1 MIETDTAVKM
11 TVRSLFDAI
20 QARKQVRELA
30 RSMGFDL
37 AEQASVS
44 LAAWSLLGHLGVGA
58 TCQGELVV
66 NSITNGSNKGISII
80 CTAGKNA
87 NSSLSDIHL
96 KMHLIVDELK
106 INAENVNQINVSFV
120 KWKV

>member
-58 TCQGELVV
+58 T
-66 NSITNGSNKGISII
+66 
-80 CTAGKNA
+80 
-87 NSSLSDIHL
+87 
-96 KMHLIVDELK
+96 
-106 INAENVNQINVSFV
+106 
-120 KWKV
+120 